1 MVDMHAAHERIVYE
15 KMKNQMNSEIATQVL
30 LVPITLSL
38 NKSEIRCWQDNQG
51 TFTEVGLKTAAVG
64 PNAIIIREV
73 PSMIKEVQIEQLIRD
88 VIADL
93 LVNDS
98 ASRLQG
104 KHDAILAT
112 MACHGAVRANHRLTI
127 PEMNALL
134 RDMEHTEHS
143 GLCNHGRP
151 TWKQFS
157 IAELDKYFLRGK

>member
-1 MVDMHAAHERIVYE
+1 
-15 KMKNQMNSEIATQVL
+15 MKNQIHSGIATQVL

-38 NKSEIRCWQDNQG
+38 NKSEIRCWQHNQE
-51 TFTEVGLKTAAVG
+51 TFAHMGLKTAAAG

-73 PSMIKEVQIEQLIRD
+73 PAMIKEAQIEQLIRD

-93 LVNDS
+93 VVNNC
-98 ASRLQG
+98 ASRLQQ
-104 KHDAILAT
+104 KHDEILAT
-112 MACHGAVRANHRLTI
+112 MACHGAVRAHHQLTI

-157 IAELDKYFLRGK
+157 IAQLDKHFLRGK